1 MAVFVKID
9 GDGRRSMCSQVCI
22 LYKRYV
28 RRARVYTDYYSN
40 DINLE
45 STVME
50 SVALCG
56 LYLFL
61 KKKRH
66 GHMLERRRRL
76 RARRRRAFARR
87 QSRERVMFAFL
98 LSMVLASQSP
108 VRSVWMKPRSSS
120 WWEEIVMCTFTASD
134 WLENFRM
141 SHATFLYV
149 CSEIRSSVE
158 KSDTVMRNAIPVEQ
172 RVALTLWF
180 LSTGTDYRTVAH
192 LFGVSKSTVCL
203 ITKQV
208 CTAIVQILLQKYVRF
223 PSQNCLKDVV
233 DGFQHKWGFP
243 QCAGV
248 VDGTHI
254 PIVSPQAYPADYFNR
269 KGWHSIIMQG
279 TVNHLGVFVDVY
291 IGWPGRVHDAR
302 VFANSTLY
310 QRGQEKSLLPHWT
323 EHIGGEDVPLVILG
337 DPAYPLLP
345 WLMKSF
351 PDNGRLSRQQKLFNY
366 RLSRARVVVEHA
378 YGRLKGRWR
387 CLLKRLDVSVEDV
400 PSVIATC
407 CVLHNICEMHGD
419 TFDESLLEGVETD
432 DGTSAADSGPPH
444 SVSGA
449 NVRQAL
455 MAFFQQQSP

>member
-1 MAVFVKID
+1 
-9 GDGRRSMCSQVCI
+9 
-22 LYKRYV
+22 
-28 RRARVYTDYYSN
+28 
-40 DINLE
+40 
-45 STVME
+45 
-50 SVALCG
+50 
-56 LYLFL
+56 
-61 KKKRH
+61 
-66 GHMLERRRRL
+66 
-76 RARRRRAFARR
+76 
-87 QSRERVMFAFL
+87 
-98 LSMVLASQSP
+98 
-108 VRSVWMKPRSSS
+108 
-120 WWEEIVMCTFTASD
+120 MCTFTASD

-310 QRGQEKSLLPHWT
+310 QRGQENSLLPHWT

-345 WLMKSF
+345 WPSF
-351 PDNGRLSRQQKLFNY
+351 S
-366 RLSRARVVVEHA
+366 
-378 YGRLKGRWR
+378 
-387 CLLKRLDVSVEDV
+387 
-400 PSVIATC
+400 
-407 CVLHNICEMHGD
+407 
-419 TFDESLLEGVETD
+419 
-432 DGTSAADSGPPH
+432 SAEII
-444 SVSGA
+444 
-449 NVRQAL
+449 
-455 MAFFQQQSP
+455 